1 MNQAKPSDHLD
12 LDGALDSLPALLHA
26 SVGLGTH
33 DTTSPVTRSI
43 LVVGL
48 EVAVVDS
55 GDKLGE
61 LSLVLGA
68 DLGKS
73 EDSSGLLVDDRTE
86 TGLALDDNVGDT
98 HLAAECGKED
108 NQLDGVN
115 VVGDQD
121 ERGLL
126 VLDEADNVVQTELG
140 GVGLLGDILLLLAL
154 GDGGSLLGQA
164 LLLLGLGLGAVLV
177 KDLESLG
184 GDCDALAVLFYLFK
198 CICVR
203 LRLRSATCWNW
214 AIAGGTFKRRLRIF
228 FWRWR
233 RTYAGHLTMRPRLR
247 WGWMSWPIPKFL
259 GRFSRR
265 GFCD

>member
-1 MNQAKPSDHLD
+1 MNLANRSDHLD
-12 LDGALDSLPALLHA
+12 LDGGLKSLPALGHA

-33 DTTSPVTRSI
+33 DTTTPVAGGL

-55 GDKLGE
+55 GDELGQ
-61 LSLVLGA
+61 LGLVLGA
-68 DLGKS
+68 DLGES
-73 EDSSGLLVDDRTE
+73 EDSGGLLVNDGTE

-98 HLAAECGKED
+98 HLAAEGGEED
-108 NQLDGVN
+108 NELDGVD

-154 GDGGSLLGQA
+154 RDGGSLLGQA

-177 KDLESLG
+177 EDLESLG
-184 GDCDALAVLFYLFK
+184 SDCNALAAILQSTLL
-198 CICVR
+198 C

-259 GRFSRR
+259 GRFSIR
-265 GFCD
+265 GFYH